1 MSYRIVKLLGVRW
14 DFNGLKLWRDAM
26 DVGGLFCTKG
36 VVYTRKAVSVNCFH
50 RLKTVLEHC
59 VEFGE
64 DS

>member
-1 MSYRIVKLLGVRW
+1 
-14 DFNGLKLWRDAM
+14 M